1 MKINHLLTPFNRH
14 VKIISLDCQT
24 VFSLKVFLGLRQ
36 HVFDKITILFWTQIH
51 PDEIEKEN
59 AFHRAGTDY
68 QDS

>member
-1 MKINHLLTPFNRH
+1 M
-14 VKIISLDCQT
+14 ISSLN
-24 VFSLKVFLGLRQ
+24 VSFSVSLFKRLSVYIVPRFKLIKCATRST
-36 HVFDKITILFWTQIH
+36 TILFWTQIH